1 MMQSF
6 SHSQIGRTE
15 NVKNCLDPKFS
26 KPFTVSYYFE
36 EVQKVKIAVYDLDNT
51 TPSLGDDD
59 FLGQIECTLGE
70 VMDGV
75 CVCVCVCVCVVVCM
89 HMKVLH

>member
-1 MMQSF
+1 M
-6 SHSQIGRTE
+6 
-15 NVKNCLDPKFS
+15 KNCLDPKFS

-36 EVQKVKIAVYDLDNT
+36 EVQKVRIAVYDLDNS

-70 VMDGV
+70 VKERERV
-75 CVCVCVCVCVVVCM
+75 CVYVRERQRQRLRDRERKEIDVGF
-89 HMKVLH
+89 